1 MKNHAASLVE
11 ALLNGAAALIQLQM
25 ATTDI
30 LRKPG
35 YGTQGNIL
43 LPAPTEIAQGQ
54 MVDWTW
60 PWKIKAHPM
69 RWVALLAPWG
79 QRLQHDFQVVPW
91 VTST

>member
-79 QRLQHDFQVVPW
+79 QRLQHDLQVYPG
-91 VTST
+91 